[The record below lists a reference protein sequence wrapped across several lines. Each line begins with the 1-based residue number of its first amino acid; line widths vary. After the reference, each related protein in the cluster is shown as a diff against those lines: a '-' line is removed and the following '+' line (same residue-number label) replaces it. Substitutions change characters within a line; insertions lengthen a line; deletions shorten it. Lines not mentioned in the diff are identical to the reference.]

1 MILPW
6 SFNLH
11 LTSLG
16 EVDHLFSS
24 LRAIFISLLFC
35 ELSVHQPQRTCL
47 WDVVRFKEDNEKC
60 SSYILHFNLLSLE
73 IDFLK
78 IFYFAGTKCIS
89 VLLWV
94 EETALTRLQDCFLG
108 YICLEKGNHC
118 VLSSVYPSLLKSCHL
133 VILLAKLMDM
143 MDILTSF
150 KVSKL
155 SPMWSLRIFSLVEKR
170 IPSLQPMDQ

>member
-1 MILPW
+1 M
-6 SFNLH
+6 
-11 LTSLG
+11 
-16 EVDHLFSS
+16 
-24 LRAIFISLLFC
+24 
-35 ELSVHQPQRTCL
+35 
-47 WDVVRFKEDNEKC
+47 
-60 SSYILHFNLLSLE
+60 
-73 IDFLK
+73 DFLK

-94 EETALTRLQDCFLG
+94 EETALTHLQDCFLG

-118 VLSSVYPSLLKSCHL
+118 VLSSVYPSLLKSCHS

-150 KVSKL
+150 NL